1 MSSNKTHDPAKMNV
15 DPLAANELLSVI
27 GAEIQN
33 LKDKIFST
41 PPKTWEEFQQR
52 AGRYKALMSLSE
64 KLNKAKQRKES
75 FDDD

>member
-1 MSSNKTHDPAKMNV
+1 MSSNKTYDPAKMNV

-33 LKDKIFST
+33 LKDKVFST
-41 PPKTWEEFQQR
+41 PPQTWEEFQQR